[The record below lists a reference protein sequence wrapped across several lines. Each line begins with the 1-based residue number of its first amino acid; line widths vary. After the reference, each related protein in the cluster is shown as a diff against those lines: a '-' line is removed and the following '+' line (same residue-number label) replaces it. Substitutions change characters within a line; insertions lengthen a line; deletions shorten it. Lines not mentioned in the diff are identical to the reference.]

1 MVREF
6 RKELAHIR
14 DRINFLFDR
23 LELAE
28 TEAKKASVSQL
39 QMAPKPVQPAPVVEK
54 GKGWT
59 GPLCDISQGP
69 LCESRRQAL
78 TLYIYM
84 MILPAIPKENL

>member
-1 MVREF
+1 MLNNAQLYCLTFLVNGHPRPMEHSMVREF

-39 QMAPKPVQPAPVVEK
+39 QTAPKPVQTAPVVEK
-54 GKGWT
+54 GKGW
-59 GPLCDISQGP
+59 
-69 LCESRRQAL
+69 AL
-78 TLYIYM
+78 
-84 MILPAIPKENL
+84 